1 MSLKNVSTGGGLVV
15 VGLGLCAIA
24 GAMVVSGSGG
34 SAHAG
39 VNASAASAVAS
50 AAMAQGGGEPTIVWY
65 QAVGMG
71 SSAQAIFRAWSDGR
85 IEGVYGWIEYPTNG
99 VDCPRWRTQYVSP
112 SCPDQ
117 PWVPISSPNDGLAAF
132 ADLNADAKVDAQDLA
147 QVLSRWGDAPRNDIP
162 PSECPLNLINP

>member
-39 VNASAASAVAS
+39 VNASAVSAVAS
-50 AAMAQGGGEPTIVWY
+50 AAVAQGGGEPTIVWY
-65 QAVGMG
+65 GVGSQSISNG
-71 SSAQAIFRAWSDGR
+71 DVRSGVLFRAWSDGT
-85 IEGVYGWIEYPTNG
+85 IEGKIFFASSGGNG
-99 VDCPRWRTQYVSP
+99 SP
-112 SCPDQ
+112 CG
-117 PWVPISSPNDGLAAF
+117 PIAGCDGQWKVFSSPQQGLAAF
-132 ADLNADAKVDAQDLA
+132 ADLNADSRVDAQDLA

-162 PSECPLNLINP
+162 PSDCPLNLINP

>member
-50 AAMAQGGGEPTIVWY
+50 AAVAQGGGEGTIVWY
-65 QAVGMG
+65 GI
-71 SSAQAIFRAWSDGR
+71 SSPSTSGGWYQYGCMFRAWSDGVV
-85 IEGVYGWIEYPTNG
+85 EGKIFFVSGGGTGNPPCGPY
-99 VDCPRWRTQYVSP
+99 SP
-112 SCPDQ
+112 SDCG
-117 PWVPISSPNDGLAAF
+117 WRALSSPQDGLAAF
-132 ADLNADAKVDAQDLA
+132 SDLNADQKVDAVDLA
-147 QVLSRWGDAPRNDIP
+147 EVLSRWGDAPRNDIP
-162 PSECPLNLINP
+162 PSDCPLNLVNP

>member
-1 MSLKNVSTGGGLVV
+1 MSLKNMSTGGGLVV

-50 AAMAQGGGEPTIVWY
+50 AAAMAQGGGERTIVWY
-65 QAVGMG
+65 GVGSQSITNNDPRPG
-71 SSAQAIFRAWSDGR
+71 VLFRAWSDGT
-85 IEGVYGWIEYPTNG
+85 IEYKVFNAYNG
-99 VDCPRWRTQYVSP
+99 STDCLFVACGGQWKVF
-112 SCPDQ
+112 
-117 PWVPISSPNDGLAAF
+117 SSPQEGLAAF
-132 ADLNADAKVDAQDLA
+132 ADLNADAKVDALDMAEILA
-147 QVLSRWGDAPRNDIP
+147 AWGDAPRNDIP

>member
-50 AAMAQGGGEPTIVWY
+50 AAMAQGGGEPTIVWF
-65 QAVGMG
+65 QAVGNDVH
-71 SSAQAIFRAWSDGR
+71 QTIFRAWSDGR
-85 IEGVYGWIEYPTNG
+85 VEAIRGYWNNGSCGGVWVRQSGSGG
-99 VDCPRWRTQYVSP
+99 VCPVWLPV
-112 SCPDQ
+112 
-117 PWVPISSPNDGLAAF
+117 SSPQDGLAAF
-132 ADLNADAKVDAQDLA
+132 ADLNADQKVDAVDLA
-147 QVLSRWGDAPRNDIP
+147 EVLSRWGDAPRNDIP
-162 PSECPLNLINP
+162 ASECPLNLINP